1 MKNSDEIT
9 VAEIADP
16 AATKHEA
23 EEVSKKVNKMNIKMK
38 EVENEENIEKYK
50 DGK

>member
-23 EEVSKKVNKMNIKMK
+23 EEVSKKVNKMNTKMK
-38 EVENEENIEKYK
+38 KANNEENIEKYN
-50 DGK
+50 DGQ